1 MKWQRITEDQ
11 RTRSLR
17 VLLLLANWIGG
28 GAERVAIH
36 LMNGLPA
43 HWDIRLGLL
52 NTPGN
57 AYAHLLDPAQIHVAP
72 GSYDFGRPNAELFNV
87 STIAAG
93 AVEAPRA
100 FRNIIREARPD
111 VVISFLK
118 GTAILTW
125 LALAGMRDRPRWI
138 AREGNNI
145 RATALAESPNALV
158 RGASLKLTGI
168 AYRRA
173 DAVIANASAMAG
185 DLTAMF
191 GVTRHRVHAIPNPVD
206 LPGIAKAAA
215 FPIPAG
221 AGRPFLLSVGRLEY
235 QKGFD
240 VLLAAFAASQARLTH
255 DLVILGTGSLGSE
268 LRRMANA
275 LGIGERVRFTGFQQN
290 PHAWMARADAFV
302 MASRWEGFP
311 NAAVEAMAA
320 GAPVILADCDYGP
333 REMIEHGRS
342 GMLFPVEDRAA
353 LTQLID
359 RAVSSQRLRA
369 HLSAEARL
377 RAWRFSLDRIAG
389 RYASLIKQV
398 ADPIPAPAGALTLTP
413 T

>member
-28 GAERVAIH
+28 GAERVAVH

-52 NTPGN
+52 NAPGN

-235 QKGFD
+235 QK
-240 VLLAAFAASQARLTH
+240 VSTSCWLPSQQVRP
-255 DLVILGTGSLGSE
+255 GSLTTWSFSAPAAWVVNCAGWQTPWALANGS
-268 LRRMANA
+268 
-275 LGIGERVRFTGFQQN
+275 GS
-290 PHAWMARADAFV
+290 PDS
-302 MASRWEGFP
+302 SRTPTRGW
-311 NAAVEAMAA
+311 
-320 GAPVILADCDYGP
+320 
-333 REMIEHGRS
+333 
-342 GMLFPVEDRAA
+342 
-353 LTQLID
+353 
-359 RAVSSQRLRA
+359 
-369 HLSAEARL
+369 
-377 RAWRFSLDRIAG
+377 
-389 RYASLIKQV
+389 
-398 ADPIPAPAGALTLTP
+398 PAPTP
-413 T
+413 S